1 MRLGQVYQCDR
12 PRWRYAEDGLMPLLN
27 NLHFANSKTQR
38 YIMKNVISVKR
49 VRSQNLSRRL
59 ILAKMTDRNGA
70 KQNQQDFLRLILLQ
84 ILTL

>member
-1 MRLGQVYQCDR
+1 
-12 PRWRYAEDGLMPLLN
+12 
-27 NLHFANSKTQR
+27 
-38 YIMKNVISVKR
+38 MKNVISVKR